1 MIRGRYCKNG
11 RVLALVELGFRRG
24 GTNFVSFV
32 AFLVGTRSTMI
43 KRIKIHERSDM
54 YELIVR
60 HVACSGTERV
70 LVVSV
75 YFSSRRVGCACK
87 AGTVLERR

>member
-1 MIRGRYCKNG
+1 
-11 RVLALVELGFRRG
+11 
-24 GTNFVSFV
+24 
-32 AFLVGTRSTMI
+32 MI
-43 KRIKIHERSDM
+43 KRIRIHVRSD
-54 YELIVR
+54 IDR
-60 HVACSGTERV
+60 HVACSGTKRV